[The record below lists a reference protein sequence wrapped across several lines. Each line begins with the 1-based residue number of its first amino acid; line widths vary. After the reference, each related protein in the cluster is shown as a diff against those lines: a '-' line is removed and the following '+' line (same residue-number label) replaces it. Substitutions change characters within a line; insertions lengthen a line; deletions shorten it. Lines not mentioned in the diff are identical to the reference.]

1 MCLLHRTC
9 LGRDQLQS
17 TSREEIATFGTV
29 LELSSPSTMSSAYH
43 ASPSAPGTVTIQ
55 RAIRHAAHD
64 NTQLYLSCLLPELR
78 AHIDLLCAGVA
89 PREQARSI
97 PYRCASCGLFLRLQ
111 AMLCRTRE
119 RGARSSRPSFGR
131 GTERVRAPFSARRSV
146 FVYMRQGDSVE
157 ASHGGGE
164 AATGGVPC

>member
-97 PYRCASCGLFLRLQ
+97 PLRLLR
-111 AMLCRTRE
+111 AILASTSDALPYARAGSAVVSPVVWSRYGAC
-119 RGARSSRPSFGR
+119 ARSF
-131 GTERVRAPFSARRSV
+131 FSAAICFCLHAARRLC
-146 FVYMRQGDSVE
+146 FGC
-157 ASHGGGE
+157 
-164 AATGGVPC
+164 GVLAPP